1 MNGIRKFS
9 SRILLTLLSGLVSV
23 TISFGQLSVN
33 TVINPPF
40 PTNLDYYIDD
50 LSNLYLNI
58 INTDPGTT
66 YRYRLEADIFGPA
79 GITAHISYL
88 GEPIT
93 ILPLETDFYTG
104 LQLQMLGSSSDG
116 FENTNNLSSEQ
127 LNAIT
132 INHALPEGA
141 YSICISAFDENGNR
155 LSDASEGCASFDI
168 VYIDRPEIV
177 LPVLEDFMFFR

>member
-1 MNGIRKFS
+1 MEKKNNPMNGIRKFS

-93 ILPLETDFYTG
+93 ILPLETDFYTVMV
-104 LQLQMLGSSSDG
+104 LKTL
-116 FENTNNLSSEQ
+116 TICPANN
-127 LNAIT
+127 
-132 INHALPEGA
+132 
-141 YSICISAFDENGNR
+141 
-155 LSDASEGCASFDI
+155 
-168 VYIDRPEIV
+168 
-177 LPVLEDFMFFR
+177 